1 MTQQA
6 PRERGPVGQGIAA
19 TTTIAAAAL
28 LLVSAILILLQ
39 GISAV
44 VNDDLLVVA
53 PDYIFKFNT
62 TTWGWIHIL
71 LAILLGA
78 VALGMMPGA
87 TWARV
92 AAIFMASLS
101 IVAMFLWLP
110 YYPVW
115 SLVVIALDI
124 IVIWAVATWDR
135 SS

>member
-6 PRERGPVGQGIAA
+6 PREHHPVGQGIAA

-28 LLVSAILILLQ
+28 LLVSGILTLLQ

-44 VNDDLLVVA
+44 VNDELLVVG
-53 PDYIFKFNT
+53 PEYIFKLNT
-62 TTWGWIHIL
+62 TAWGWIHIILGVL
-71 LAILLGA
+71 LILVAI
-78 VALGMMPGA
+78 GMMTGA
-87 TWARV
+87 MWARMT
-92 AAIFMASLS
+92 AIFLASLS

-110 YYPVW
+110 YYPIW
-115 SLVVIALDI
+115 PLVVIALDI

>member
-1 MTQQA
+1 MTPA
-6 PRERGPVGQGIAA
+6 PRDHHPVGHGIAA

-28 LLVSAILILLQ
+28 LLVSGILTLLQ

-44 VNDDLLVVA
+44 VNDELLVVG
-53 PDYIFKFNT
+53 PEYIFKLNT
-62 TTWGWIHIL
+62 TAWGWVHIILGVL
-71 LAILLGA
+71 LILVAI
-78 VALGMMPGA
+78 GMMTGA
-87 TWARV
+87 TWARMT
-92 AAIFMASLS
+92 AIFLASLS

-110 YYPVW
+110 YYPIW

>member
-1 MTQQA
+1 M
-6 PRERGPVGQGIAA
+6 AA
-19 TTTIAAAAL
+19 
-28 LLVSAILILLQ
+28 
-39 GISAV
+39 
-44 VNDDLLVVA
+44 
-53 PDYIFKFNT
+53 
-62 TTWGWIHIL
+62 
-71 LAILLGA
+71 LLGA
-78 VALGMMPGA
+78 VALGMMTGA

-92 AAIFMASLS
+92 TAIFMASLS